1 MKWLMEK
8 KELQA
13 KNLHSSLDSVVFY
26 IQKLWKL
33 MSLSLLSL
41 NIKGLDEYFFL
52 RVVKLQFK
60 ASRFNDRMMK
70 PILKNQILAI
80 LIKS

>member
-52 RVVKLQFK
+52 RVVKL
-60 ASRFNDRMMK
+60 
-70 PILKNQILAI
+70 
-80 LIKS
+80 